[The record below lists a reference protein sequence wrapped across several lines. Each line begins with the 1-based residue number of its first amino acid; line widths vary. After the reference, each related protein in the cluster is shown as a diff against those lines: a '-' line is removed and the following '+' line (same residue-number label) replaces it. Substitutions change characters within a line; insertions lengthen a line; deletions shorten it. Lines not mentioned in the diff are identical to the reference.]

1 MKSKW
6 FGWLC
11 ASPVGKTANLL
22 AKGAVFTAVDKSL
35 NRWEILKDNLNRLN
49 YKATIIHA
57 DGTKWQPK
65 NKVDGVLIDAPCS
78 STGVIRRNPDILL
91 KEIGN
96 IDYFT
101 QNQIN
106 LLNNGINMLR
116 KGGVL
121 IYCTCS
127 LEPEE
132 GENQIK
138 KILKDK
144 EKNNIRKIK
153 EEKKTK

>member
-1 MKSKW
+1 M
-6 FGWLC
+6 
-11 ASPVGKTANLL
+11 V
-22 AKGAVFTAVDKSL
+22 
-35 NRWEILKDNLNRLN
+35 
-49 YKATIIHA
+49 
-57 DGTKWQPK
+57 
-65 NKVDGVLIDAPCS
+65 
-78 STGVIRRNPDILL
+78 ILL

-132 GENQIK
+132 GENLVPQPLLNPDLTRRWKRLLRAMGARGPRAQTTISSTPR
-138 KILKDK
+138 LY
-144 EKNNIRKIK
+144 IRYIRSQWH
-153 EEKKTK
+153 TRQPQPPQQLAAISWCLPHA